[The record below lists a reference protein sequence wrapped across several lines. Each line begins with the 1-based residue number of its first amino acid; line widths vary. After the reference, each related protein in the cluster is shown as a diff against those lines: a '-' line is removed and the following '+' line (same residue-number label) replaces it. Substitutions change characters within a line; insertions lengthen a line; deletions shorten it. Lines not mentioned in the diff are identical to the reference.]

1 MSDENFSV
9 TKENIISD
17 DTIIIDE
24 ISMFSLKL
32 LEQIHNVMKSV
43 RKKQLSIS
51 CSANNFIRRLLP
63 IASCAKLKVLK

>member
-32 LEQIHNVMKSV
+32 LEQIHYVMKSV
-43 RKKQLSIS
+43 RKKTVIHLVQG
-51 CSANNFIRRLLP
+51 
-63 IASCAKLKVLK
+63 K

>member
-24 ISMFSLKL
+24 ISMLSLKL
-32 LEQIHNVMKSV
+32 LEQIHYVMKSV
-43 RKKQLSIS
+43 RKNSYPFGAVQIILSGDFYQLP
-51 CSANNFIRRLLP
+51 AVPNLRF
-63 IASCAKLKVLK
+63 